1 MRCHLKMIC
10 LMAATA
16 SMCYVVTSVTWLQL
30 LLLFLGASSVMCILF
45 LLSDSER
52 AHALFKRPR
61 SLRSNWDDVTRVY
74 GLDDHLCPAEAETNS
89 GFKASNFPHRNREP
103 VYSHTQVY
111 PALARVQDVPAAS
124 SVSNHRKSYSPAPVA
139 TGTAQTASERRD
151 SAAFRMREWAKTR

>member
-16 SMCYVVTSVTWLQL
+16 SMCYLVTSVTWLQL
-30 LLLFLGASSVMCILF
+30 LLLFLGASSVLCILF

-52 AHALFKRPR
+52 AHAFFKRPR

-74 GLDDHLCPAEAETNS
+74 GLDDHYCPAEAGMNNSFQGTNYS
-89 GFKASNFPHRNREP
+89 QGNREP
-103 VYSHTQVY
+103 NHSHTQVF
-111 PALARVQDVPAAS
+111 PAAARVPAVPSKSIS
-124 SVSNHRKSYSPAPVA
+124 SQRKSLSPAPVA
-139 TGTAQTASERRD
+139 TGTPQTASERRD